1 MFGTTVRPAATN
13 GIGRPHTSPRSLVM
27 SSARL
32 ALLVSG
38 VVLAGCLLVGMIS
51 GPAPAVPVA
60 TAAPV
65 PRGLKVPP
73 RQIDLAEHLYCADWM
88 KGVKRVGRSQRE
100 QEAADT
106 IRSTVHTVGGP
117 DLCLVAAENLEM
129 AVWWT
134 ASAFGRGSDKQ
145 HWHRYH
151 ETKSPDAWVF
161 IHLGAT
167 QSSPQEW
174 EIRKVEVDGFT
185 VRVVYGQTEERREA
199 GLFTCDVHPYFVWA
213 NLGKLRP
220 GRYHLEL
227 IDADNKGEVVV
238 SRKVTVTE

>member
-1 MFGTTVRPAATN
+1 
-13 GIGRPHTSPRSLVM
+13 M

-38 VVLAGCLLVGMIS
+38 VVLAGCLLVAMIS

-65 PRGLKVPP
+65 PRGLKLPP

-88 KGVKRVGRSQRE
+88 KGVKRIGGSQRE
-100 QEAADT
+100 QQAAKT
-106 IRSTVHTVGGP
+106 IRSAVHTVGGP
-117 DLCLVAAENLEM
+117 DLCLVAAEDLEM

-134 ASAFGRGSDKQ
+134 ASVYGDGWDKQ
-145 HWHRYH
+145 DWRRYH
-151 ETKSPDAWVF
+151 EAKSPDAWVF
-161 IHLGAT
+161 AQLGAT

-174 EIRKVEVDGFT
+174 EIRKVEVDGWN
-185 VRVVYGQTEERREA
+185 VRVVFGQTDPRREA

-213 NLGKLRP
+213 NLGKLSP
-220 GRYHLEL
+220 GRYQLEL
-227 IDADNKGEVVV
+227 IDADNNDEVVV
-238 SRKVTVTE
+238 ARKVTVTE